1 MVRNKLAFWA
11 TTALVGNA
19 FIAATASAQSTAS
32 SALDAA
38 ETVIV
43 TGSVGPADIGGI
55 TEQTVAK
62 NRTTVTQEYIE
73 TQTAGQTILQTLSIV
88 TPGLNFTNNDPY
100 GTSGG
105 NIRLHGFDGNRVAL
119 TFDGMPLN
127 DSGNYATF
135 TNQLVD
141 SELISS
147 AQVNTGSTDVDSPT
161 AASTGGTIGLSS
173 RLPDD
178 EFGGFVQASQGDFNY
193 HRVFGL
199 IDSGELGPWGTKG
212 WVAASYQEYDKFKGE
227 GQLRKAQYNGKI
239 YQPIGEGNDFISMA
253 FHWNTNRNNAYFGPN
268 LQTRTIT
275 GAVATPAQY
284 VSDPRGYEF
293 DFNTNYNPIVTTTRA
308 GVVGDIDVEPA
319 TGANNANYWKLRI
332 NPSDTGNIRV
342 QSRFDFGDNITL
354 TVDPSFQYVMANGGT
369 QNLTMWE
376 SCNGSAIGAGGGV
389 STSANTAAN
398 CPALTRQLLGTAT
411 PGATGAGVDLNGD
424 GDANDLVRVM
434 NPSNTNTRRVGLL
447 GSLIWKFADDQ
458 LIRVGYTYDRAKH
471 RQTGEFGFVNPGYNS
486 YASPFGGKDGWGRK
500 ILTADGNGFMR
511 NRDRYSEAMLNQIS
525 AEYRGKFF
533 DDKLT
538 VSIGARAPY
547 FERELNQYCYSQ
559 ASTTFVRCTT
569 ETPVRTLTAANN
581 VTVNGITT
589 YAAGNVQFAEA
600 AAPNAT
606 TGAPSGNQY
615 IAPFSRTVKFDDFL
629 PNVGVSY
636 FFGDSQIYGNYTEST
651 SLPRTD
657 NLYQPVR
664 VADGS
669 FKLSNVE
676 PETSTTFEGGYRY
689 SKGDIIASA
698 SAWNTSF
705 KNRIVNSFDQ
715 DLGVSVDRNVGEV
728 QQWGVDGSIGW
739 SPVEEI
745 SIYGT
750 VSYND
755 SEVQDNL
762 ILNGTSNGT
771 VFIKGKKIVETP
783 EWAWSSRVEVRP
795 TEFLTFGGQL
805 KYVGDR
811 FATDNN
817 DLVVDSYSVVD
828 LDARWDLE
836 QFGFKGSSLSA
847 NVINLFDKN
856 YIGSIGSVTSS
867 TVGSLGAGTPFGNV
881 GAPRTYTVSLRY
893 GF

>member
-1 MVRNKLAFWA
+1 M
-11 TTALVGNA
+11 VGNA
-19 FIAATASAQSTAS
+19 FLAATASAQSTAS

-38 ETVIV
+38 EVVVV

-62 NRTTVTQEYIE
+62 NRTTVTQDYIE

-100 GTSGG
+100 GSSGG
-105 NIRLHGFDGNRVAL
+105 NIRLHGFDGNRIAL

-173 RLPDD
+173 RMPDD
-178 EFGGFVQASQGDFNY
+178 EFGGWVQASQGDFNY
-193 HRVFGL
+193 HRFMGL
-199 IDSGELGPWGTKG
+199 IDSGEVGPWGTKG
-212 WVAASYQEYDKFKGE
+212 WLAASYQEYDKFKGE
-227 GQLRKAQYNGKI
+227 GDLHKAQYNGKI
-239 YQPIGEGNDFISMA
+239 YQPIGEGNDFISVA
-253 FHWNTNRNNAYFGPN
+253 FHWNANRNNAYFGPN
-268 LQTRTIT
+268 LRTRTIT
-275 GAVATPAQY
+275 GATNTPAQY

-293 DFNTNYNPIVTTTRA
+293 DFNTNYTPIATTTRA
-308 GVVGDIDVEPA
+308 GFTGDIDQDPS
-319 TGANNANYWKLRI
+319 ANSNYWKLRI

-342 QSRFDFGDNITL
+342 QSRFDFGDNLTL
-354 TVDPSFQYVMANGGT
+354 TIDPSFQYVMANGGT
-369 QNLTMWE
+369 QNLLVWE
-376 SCNGSAIGAGGGV
+376 SCNGSGGSGTTNPTSSLAGN
-389 STSANTAAN
+389 NT
-398 CPALTRQLLGTAT
+398 CPALTRQLLGNSPVTT
-411 PGATGAGVDLNGD
+411 TNGRDLNGD
-424 GDANDLVRVM
+424 GDINDLVRVM

-458 LIRVGYTYDRAKH
+458 LFRVAYTYDRAKH
-471 RQTGEFGFVNPGYNS
+471 RQTGEFGYINPGFNS
-486 YASPFGGKDGWGRK
+486 YASPFGGKDGWGQK
-500 ILTADGNGFMR
+500 ILTADGQSFMR
-511 NRDRYSEAMLNQIS
+511 NRDRYSEAMLNQVS
-525 AEYRGKFF
+525 AEYRGKFL

-538 VSIGARAPY
+538 VSIGARAPF

-559 ASTTFVRCTT
+559 NGSTFVRCTT
-569 ETPVRTLTAANN
+569 ETPNATLSNGNVTFAGVFAGNTAGAALTEFVAPFQRTL
-581 VTVNGITT
+581 
-589 YAAGNVQFAEA
+589 
-600 AAPNAT
+600 
-606 TGAPSGNQY
+606 
-615 IAPFSRTVKFDDFL
+615 KFDDLL

-636 FFGDSQIYGNYTEST
+636 FFGDSQVYGNYTEST

-664 VADGS
+664 VGTAPQD

-689 SKGDIIASA
+689 SKGDIIASV
-698 SAWNTSF
+698 SAWNTNF

-715 DLGVSVDRNVGEV
+715 DLNISIDRNVGSV

-739 SPVEEI
+739 SPVEELTL
-745 SIYGT
+745 YGT

-762 ILNGTSNGT
+762 ILNGSATGT

-783 EWAWSSRVEVRP
+783 EWAWSSRLEFRP

-805 KYVGDR
+805 KYVGER
-811 FATDNN
+811 FATDTN
-817 DLVVDSYSVVD
+817 DLVVDAYNVVD

-836 QFGFKGSSLSA
+836 QFGFKGSSVSA
-847 NVINLFDKN
+847 NVINLFDKD
-856 YIGSIGSVTSS
+856 YIGSISSQTSS
-867 TVGSLGAGTPFGNV
+867 TVGTLGFGTPFGNV
-881 GAPRTYTVSLRY
+881 GAPRTYTVTLRY